1 MKTKNI
7 LVVFSLG
14 LLLACSS
21 GGNRAFVT
29 GTFVNSSIG
38 AYSIADDTMVIAV
51 EQGDR
56 FRIVRRTGFN
66 LIRNGVIGDREH
78 ETEIWDA
85 VYDEKSGIMTE
96 TRKGKILV
104 FHPDS
109 AKLMIGSRSYRKIN

>member
-7 LVVFSLG
+7 LVILSLG

-21 GGNRAFVT
+21 AGNRAFVT
-29 GTFVNSSIG
+29 GTFVNSSVG
-38 AYSIADDTMVIAV
+38 AYSVADDTLFIEV

-56 FRIVRRTGFN
+56 FRIHRRTGFN
-66 LIRNGVIGDREH
+66 LIRNGIKGKREH

-85 VYDEKSGIMTE
+85 VYDERTGVMTE
-96 TRKGKILV
+96 TRKGKMLV

-109 AKLMIGSRSYRKIN
+109 AKLMIGSRSYQKTN

>member
-29 GTFVNSSIG
+29 GTFVNSSVG
-38 AYSIADDTMVIAV
+38 AYSVADDTLFIEV
-51 EQGDR
+51 EQWDR
-56 FRIVRRTGFN
+56 FRIHRRTGFN
-66 LIRNGVIGDREH
+66 LIRNGVIGKREH

-85 VYDEKSGIMTE
+85 VYDERTGVMTE
-96 TRKGKILV
+96 TRKGKMLV

-109 AKLMIGSRSYRKIN
+109 AKLVIGIRSYQKTN